1 VDVLIFF
8 LPRTKGTDPMGL
20 GSWDRVRSGI
30 ARDLCL
36 RRWLQPEPGSRSR
49 RPENLAIEGK
59 RKAGAGDDY
68 SA

>member
-1 VDVLIFF
+1 VDVVIF
-8 LPRTKGTDPMGL
+8 LPRAKGTDPMGL

-36 RRWLQPEPGSRSR
+36 HRWLQPEPGSLEQG
-49 RPENLAIEGK
+49 PENLAIEGK